1 MRAFSGDSHRLR
13 RWHPKAGRMA
23 TTSELTAGQ
32 AAEPADTDLAG
43 DTRPTAS
50 LTVAQLFQISVFW
63 FAINAIWGGF
73 EVFQQKRVI
82 QLIGDGAPIALP
94 VDGAHRHAD
103 RRPDDAGHGV
113 GLRLHDE
120 PLGSPPPVHPVRVAA
135 RRPSRCSAW
144 RWRRRSPLLILF
156 FVLLQLT
163 SNAARGPFAGLVPDL
178 VPERQVGIASGL
190 MGLMITLGLVG
201 GYLLMS
207 TGYLLHE
214 DFTVPMLV
222 LGAFVGLAG
231 IGSFLWIPKGPAAKA
246 RGGRSWPKIAFETFG
261 TDILKERSYVFLLG
275 SRFFILMATGFFMN
289 LNILYLERT
298 FQLVGTDQGFW
309 VVVGLG
315 VSVAATAIGTIP
327 GARISDRIGRKP
339 VIYAS
344 ALAGAVGMTIVGLA
358 PSVEIALV
366 GIALVGLGG
375 GAFLAVDWALMTDII
390 PKASAGR
397 YMGLSNVVEATNGPI
412 ATSIGGV
419 IMFAVGALLGQ
430 AVGART
436 AMLAAVVAFALGA
449 LLLTQVVEPR
459 RTRAATPR
467 PTQTAT
473 PASV

>member
-1 MRAFSGDSHRLR
+1 M
-13 RWHPKAGRMA
+13 
-23 TTSELTAGQ
+23 TTSEI
-32 AAEPADTDLAG
+32 AAEQAVEPAVEPVEADLAG
-43 DTRPTAS
+43 DARPTTS
-50 LTVAQLFQISVFW
+50 LSVAQLFQISIFW

-94 VDGAHRHAD
+94 AMELIAMPIAVLTMPVMGSVSDYTTSRWGR
-103 RRPDDAGHGV
+103 RRPFILFGSLAAAV
-113 GLRLHDE
+113 AMFGLALA
-120 PLGSPPPVHPVRVAA
+120 PSFPV
-135 RRPSRCSAW
+135 
-144 RWRRRSPLLILF
+144 LILF

-207 TGYLLHE
+207 TGYLLDE
-214 DFTVPMLV
+214 DFTLPMLA

-298 FQLVGTDQGFW
+298 FHLVGTDQGFW

-315 VSVAATAIGTIP
+315 VSVGATAIGTIP
-327 GARISDRIGRKP
+327 GAKVSDRIGRKP

-344 ALAGAVGMTIVGLA
+344 ALAGAVGMAIVGLA
-358 PSVEIALV
+358 PSVEIAMI

-412 ATSIGGV
+412 ATSVGGV

-430 AVGART
+430 AIGARA
-436 AMLAAVVAFALGA
+436 AMLAAVVAFTLGA

-459 RTRAATPR
+459 HSRAATPR
-467 PTQTAT
+467 RPTETAT
-473 PASV
+473 PASA

>member
-1 MRAFSGDSHRLR
+1 MSQASDVGSGRPVDDRD
-13 RWHPKAGRMA
+13 P
-23 TTSELTAGQ
+23 
-32 AAEPADTDLAG
+32 TDA
-43 DTRPTAS
+43 RPTIGLS
-50 LTVAQLFQISVFW
+50 VAQLFQISIFW
-63 FAINAIWGGF
+63 FALNAIWGGF

-94 VDGAHRHAD
+94 VMELIAMPIAVLTMPVMGSVSDYTTSRWGR
-103 RRPDDAGHGV
+103 RRPFILFGSLAAAV
-113 GLRLHDE
+113 AMFGLAL
-120 PLGSPPPVHPVRVAA
+120 SPSFPV
-135 RRPSRCSAW
+135 
-144 RWRRRSPLLILF
+144 LILF

-214 DFTVPMLV
+214 DFTLPMLA
-222 LGAFVGLAG
+222 LGAFVEIAG
-231 IGSFLWIPKGPAAKA
+231 IGSFLWIPKGPPAKD
-246 RGGRSWPKIAFETFG
+246 RVGRSWPKIAFETFG

-298 FQLVGTDQGFW
+298 FKLVGTDQGFW
-309 VVVGLG
+309 VVVGLA
-315 VSVAATAIGTIP
+315 VSVGATAIGTIP
-327 GARISDRIGRKP
+327 GAKVSDRIGRKP

-344 ALAGAVGMTIVGLA
+344 ALAGAVGMAIVGLA
-358 PSVEIALV
+358 PSVEIAMI

-412 ATSIGGV
+412 ATSVGGV
-419 IMFAVGALLGQ
+419 IMFAVGAFLGQ
-430 AVGART
+430 AIGARA
-436 AMLAAVVAFALGA
+436 AMLAAVVAFTLGA

-459 RTRAATPR
+459 HSRAATPR
-467 PTQTAT
+467 RPTETAT
-473 PASV
+473 PASA

>member
-1 MRAFSGDSHRLR
+1 M
-13 RWHPKAGRMA
+13 
-23 TTSELTAGQ
+23 TTSEI
-32 AAEPADTDLAG
+32 AAEQTVDPADVDLAG
-43 DTRPTAS
+43 DTRPTTS
-50 LTVAQLFQISVFW
+50 LSVAQLFQISIFW
-63 FAINAIWGGF
+63 FALNSIWGGF

-82 QLIGDGAPIALP
+82 QLIGNGAPIALP
-94 VDGAHRHAD
+94 VMELIAMPIAVLTMPVMGSVSDYTTSRWGR
-103 RRPDDAGHGV
+103 RRPFILFGSLAAAV
-113 GLRLHDE
+113 AMFGLAL
-120 PLGSPPPVHPVRVAA
+120 SPSFPV
-135 RRPSRCSAW
+135 
-144 RWRRRSPLLILF
+144 LILF

-214 DFTVPMLV
+214 DFTLPMLA

-231 IGSFLWIPKGPAAKA
+231 IGSFLWIPKGPVAKA
-246 RGGRSWPKIAFETFG
+246 RAGRSWPKIAFETFG

-315 VSVAATAIGTIP
+315 VSVGATAIGTIP

-344 ALAGAVGMTIVGLA
+344 ALAGAVGMAIVGLA
-358 PSVEIALV
+358 PSVEIAMV

-412 ATSIGGV
+412 ATSVGGV

-430 AVGART
+430 AIGARA
-436 AMLAAVVAFALGA
+436 AMLAAVVAFTLGA

-459 RTRAATPR
+459 HSRAATPR
-467 PTQTAT
+467 RPTETAT
-473 PASV
+473 PVSA

>member
-1 MRAFSGDSHRLR
+1 
-13 RWHPKAGRMA
+13 MA
-23 TTSELTAGQ
+23 ASMVP
-32 AAEPADTDLAG
+32 AEPAGAPVEDGVPADA
-43 DTRPTAS
+43 RPTTPLS
-50 LTVAQLFQISVFW
+50 IGHLFQISVFW
-63 FAINAIWGGF
+63 FALNAIWGGF

-94 VDGAHRHAD
+94 AMELIAMPIAVLTMPVMGSVSDYTASRWGR
-103 RRPDDAGHGV
+103 RRPFILFGSLTGAV
-113 GLRLHDE
+113 AMFGLALA
-120 PLGSPPPVHPVRVAA
+120 PTF
-135 RRPSRCSAW
+135 
-144 RWRRRSPLLILF
+144 PLLIVF

-163 SNAARGPFAGLVPDL
+163 TNAARGPFAGLVPDL

-207 TGYLLHE
+207 TGYLLDE
-214 DFTVPMLV
+214 DFTLPMLA

-231 IGSFLWIPKGPAAKA
+231 IASFLWIPKGPPAKP
-246 RGGRSWPKIAFETFG
+246 RGDRTWPKVAFETFG

-298 FQLVGTDQGFW
+298 FHLVGTDQGFW
-309 VVVGLG
+309 VIVGLG
-315 VSVAATAIGTIP
+315 ISVAATAVGTIP
-327 GARISDRIGRKP
+327 GARLSDRVGRKP

-344 ALAGAVGMTIVGLA
+344 ALFGAIGMTIVGLA
-358 PSVEIALV
+358 PSVEIAMI

-412 ATSIGGV
+412 ATSIGGA
-419 IMFAVGALLGQ
+419 IMFVVAGVVDQ
-430 AVGART
+430 AAGARA

-449 LLLTQVVEPR
+449 VLLTQVKEPR
-459 RTRAATPR
+459 RVRAAATGR
-467 PTQTAT
+467 PTETPT
-473 PASV
+473 PAPA

>member
-1 MRAFSGDSHRLR
+1 MPGGVVVSQASDVGSSRPEGDRD
-13 RWHPKAGRMA
+13 
-23 TTSELTAGQ
+23 Q
-32 AAEPADTDLAG
+32 TDA
-43 DTRPTAS
+43 RPTAGLS
-50 LTVAQLFQISVFW
+50 IAQLFQISIFW
-63 FAINAIWGGF
+63 FALNAIWGGF

-82 QLIGDGAPIALP
+82 QLIGNGAPIALP
-94 VDGAHRHAD
+94 VMEIIAMPIAVLTMPVMGSVSDYTTSRWGR
-103 RRPDDAGHGV
+103 RRPFILFGSLTTAIAIF
-113 GLRLHDE
+113 GLAL
-120 PLGSPPPVHPVRVAA
+120 SPSFPV
-135 RRPSRCSAW
+135 
-144 RWRRRSPLLILF
+144 LILF

-214 DFTVPMLV
+214 DFTVPMLA
-222 LGAFVGLAG
+222 LGVFVGITG
-231 IGSFLWIPKGPAAKA
+231 IGSFLWIPTGPAAKD
-246 RGGRSWPKIAFETFG
+246 RGDRSWPKIAFETFG

-275 SRFFILMATGFFMN
+275 SRFFILMASGFFMN

-298 FQLVGTDQGFW
+298 FNLVGTDQGLW

-327 GARISDRIGRKP
+327 GAKISDRIGRKP

-358 PSVEIALV
+358 PSVEIAIC

-419 IMFAVGALLGQ
+419 IMFAVGALVGQ

-436 AMLAAVVAFALGA
+436 AMLAAVVAFGLGA
-449 LLLTQVVEPR
+449 LLLTQVTEPR
-459 RTRAATPR
+459 HSRAATPR
-467 PTQTAT
+467 RPTPTAT